1 MGVSPSP
8 CARNLIPNATTWDD
22 GLFRDGLM
30 GFSSFNGFA
39 SLEWEWACYHK
50 ICFLSCVYLSVCLFV
65 FFFKCIWVFSLHI
78 CLCTMCGCRFG
89 SPGTGIPEGCE
100 PLCGCW
106 ELKPHPLEEQLAIL
120 TPEPSLQP
128 LVHVWGG
135 GRCRCVCR
143 QKSKDNFCVFL
154 TALHT
159 R

>member
-1 MGVSPSP
+1 
-8 CARNLIPNATTWDD
+8 
-22 GLFRDGLM
+22 M

-135 GRCRCVCR
+135 GEMQMCMQAEVER
-143 QKSKDNFCVFL
+143 
-154 TALHT
+154 
-159 R
+159 